1 MSEARKA
8 EMQAE
13 FEAKVQQLQQFTQEK
28 FGPEGELMRKN
39 IELIRANLQKDQ
51 RCHSGHGRGKGL

>member
-13 FEAKVQQLQQFTQEK
+13 LETKVQQLQQFTQEK
-28 FGPEGELMRKN
+28 FGPK
-39 IELIRANLQKDQ
+39 A
-51 RCHSGHGRGKGL
+51 S